1 MNYTKEKHELLLKAI
16 FPDAI
21 DGFIDELYE
30 LEAKVC
36 KANEDYCNG
45 LIDGYRWE
53 FKHKVFEGKLEDI
66 LNPINPDVLYVNGD
80 PRGYGL
86 KIESEEKNR
95 LYQQENINIY
105 SDMGGYGILAPELN

>member
-1 MNYTKEKHELLLKAI
+1 MEYTLETHELLLKTI

-30 LEAKVC
+30 LEEKVC
-36 KANEDYCNG
+36 KVNEDYCNG
-45 LIDGYRWE
+45 DLDYDRWE

-66 LNPINPDVLYVNGD
+66 LNPSNPDVLYVNGD

-95 LYQQENINIY
+95 LFEQDKINIF
-105 SDMGGYGILAPELN
+105 SDMGGYGILAPELA